1 MLSRVADSLYW
12 MSRYFERA
20 GHCARVLQATHNL
33 MLDPAKITADERWL
47 RALAFIGFPKIHE
60 ELDPEMAIIRLAMD
74 PGNRSSIVA
83 CISGA
88 RDNASQVREEISSEM
103 WEHLNRLY
111 HDVTQPVW
119 KMPVGEDAASFRGD
133 DEAEAMR
140 RASEVREGTYKF
152 HGITDLTM
160 NHDEGWHFIQLGKAT
175 EHACS
180 VSILLDAYFST
191 SAPATDLDWLCLLTS
206 CGAFEAF
213 CRAYTADLKP
223 ANIAELLLLHPEFPF
238 SVRYSA
244 EQMYEAS
251 QALTANFSAPGT
263 STIERIIGRLRS
275 SVSFVEVEE
284 VTGGDPHKYLNNI
297 IEQCTKLHAAV
308 NDIYIEY
315 PIEAV
320 FEI

>member
-12 MSRYFERA
+12 MSRYLERA

-33 MLDPAKITADERWL
+33 MLDPAKISKDARWL
-47 RALAFIGFPKIHE
+47 RALAFVGFPRIQE
-60 ELDPEMAIIRLAMD
+60 DLDPESAIVRLAMD
-74 PGNRSSIVA
+74 PVNRSSLVTCVA
-83 CISGA
+83 GA
-88 RDNASQVREEISSEM
+88 RENASQVREEISSEM
-103 WEHLNRLY
+103 WENINRLY

-119 KMPVGEDAASFRGD
+119 KKHDGEDAAYFRAS
-133 DEAEAMR
+133 DETEAMR
-140 RASEVREGTYKF
+140 RVAEVLAAAYTF

-160 NHDEGWHFIQLGKAT
+160 NHGEGWHFIQLGKAT
-175 EHACS
+175 ERACA

-191 SAPATDLDWLCLLTS
+191 AAPATDLDWLCLLTS

-223 ANIAELLLLHPEFPF
+223 GNIAELLLLHPEFPY

-244 EQMYEAS
+244 DQMYAAS
-251 QALTANFSAPGT
+251 QALTANFTAPGT
-263 STIERIIGRLRS
+263 HPIERIIGRLRS
-275 SVSFVEVEE
+275 SVSFVQIEE
-284 VTGGDPHKYLNNI
+284 VTGGDPHKYLNDI
-297 IEQCTKLHAAV
+297 IEQGRKLHAAV
-308 NDIYIEY
+308 NDVYIEY